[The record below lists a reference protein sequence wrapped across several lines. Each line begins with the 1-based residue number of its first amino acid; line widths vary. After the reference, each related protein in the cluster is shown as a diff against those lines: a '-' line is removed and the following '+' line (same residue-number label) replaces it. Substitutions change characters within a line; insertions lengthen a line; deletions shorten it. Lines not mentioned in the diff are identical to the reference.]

1 MSATLTRPGTVDPAG
16 SGDVAAASTS
26 AEGPDASPVPP
37 GPRPRVPRR
46 SLGWWGT
53 VFLILTEGTVFGLLL
68 FANFYLR
75 ANSRHWPQGG
85 IEDPELV
92 KSGIRS
98 VILLS
103 SSLPVHFAEKAL
115 EQGHVARFRWWLALT
130 FAMGAVFM
138 VGHVMEYVEL
148 WPTFRPSTNAYGSSF
163 YTITGLHALHLLV
176 GLGILFYLF
185 VQSLRGRYDDA
196 TRDHQGVTC
205 GILYWHFVDAVWV
218 AVFSSLYLSVTVL

>member
-1 MSATLTRPGTVDPAG
+1 MSATLTRPEPTDPTDTADTADVGARSAG
-16 SGDVAAASTS
+16 H
-26 AEGPDASPVPP
+26 PLP
-37 GPRPRVPRR
+37 PRPRVPRR

-53 VFLILTEGTVFGLLL
+53 VFLILTEGTIFGLLL
-68 FANFYLR
+68 FANFFLR
-75 ANSRHWPQGG
+75 ANSGHWPQGG

-98 VILLS
+98 VLLLS
-103 SSLPVHFAEKAL
+103 SSIPVHFAEKAL
-115 EQGHVARFRWWLALT
+115 KQGLVGRFRRWLALT

-148 WPTFRPSTNAYGSSF
+148 WPKFRPSTNAYGSSF

-176 GLGILFYLF
+176 GLGILTYLF
-185 VQSLRGRYDDA
+185 VQSLKGRYDDA
-196 TRDHQGVTC
+196 GESHEGVTC

-218 AVFSSLYLSVTVL
+218 AVFSSLYLSVTLL